1 MTSVVDLRQSSRPDS
16 TGLGGLN
23 IYLSQLIGEPFLFLK
38 VSYGNELTLH
48 FGTPREAKS
57 SKLKDRT
64 RGSYI
69 LSARGS
75 AWRLKSE
82 VASQLVVGGLSDPGI
97 ASWLEKPISKENL
110 EEGKYITSGAR
121 VVAANAFVAPSGGFA
136 LLLVLSDDTSF
147 ILLPTDPEL
156 AFEGLPDDMPDKI
169 DYVADW
175 ELLTPHGYYL
185 RVGPWLK
192 WEYIPSRSGK
202 SPEKGSQSDGSP
214 SPAVGE

>member
-1 MTSVVDLRQSSRPDS
+1 MTGVVDLRQSSQPHS
-16 TGLGGLN
+16 SGLDGLN
-23 IYLSQLIGEPFLFLK
+23 LYLSQLIGEPFLFLK

-57 SKLKDRT
+57 LKLKNRA

-82 VASQLVVGGLSDPGI
+82 TTSRLVVGGLPDPRT
-97 ASWLEKPISKENL
+97 ASGLEKPISNVDL
-110 EEGKYITSGAR
+110 EEGKFITPGAR
-121 VVAANAFVAPSGGFA
+121 VVAASASVAPSGGFA
-136 LLLVLSDDTSF
+136 LLLAFSDETSF
-147 ILLPTDPEL
+147 SLIPTDPEL
-156 AFEGLPDDMPDKI
+156 AFQGLTDDMPDKVE
-169 DYVADW
+169 YVADW

-192 WEYIPSRSGK
+192 WDYTPSTIEK
-202 SPEKGSQSDGSP
+202 VPEKSHQSGNSSP
-214 SPAVGE
+214 S